1 MIPIY
6 LEPGA
11 TRIALIGD
19 GACILRRLRWLQ
31 EAGAEPD
38 VWSAAPIDEL
48 VEAAGEFLTRRLPAR
63 AELACYHVIWIA
75 DLAREAAEE
84 LANTARRVRVLV
96 NVEDV
101 VDLCAFHT
109 PAVVRRGKL
118 TLAAGTGGASPAVA
132 KAAREHLAGAFP
144 ESWSDAVEDIAK
156 ARAALRRE
164 GATAETLSKDARQR
178 LSARGLTTHTLA

>member
-19 GACILRRLRWLQ
+19 GAQIVRRLHWLQ
-31 EAGAEPD
+31 DAGAEPD
-38 VWSAAPIDEL
+38 VWSASPSDEL
-48 VEAAGEFLTRRLPAR
+48 VAAAGRFLTRRLPGR
-63 AELACYHVIWIA
+63 AELACYHVVWIA
-75 DLAREAAEE
+75 DLPAAQSAD

-101 VDLCAFHT
+101 TQLCAFHT

-132 KAAREHLAGAFP
+132 KAARERLDGAFP
-144 ESWSDAVEDIAK
+144 EGWSDAVEDIAQ
-156 ARAALRRE
+156 ARAALRKD
-164 GATAETLSKDARQR
+164 GAAGEVLVRDARQR
-178 LSARGLTTHTLA
+178 LAAHGLA